1 MFRLTRLTDYA
12 VVVLGQ
18 MSRKKERV
26 VTALQLSEE
35 TGLPLPT
42 VAKILG
48 LLSRQELITSLRGA
62 GGGYICHQEATAI
75 TVADI
80 LQAMEGPIALTAC
93 VDGAADNCT
102 VENLCP
108 MRGNWNRVN
117 SVVAEALKTVTL
129 ADMIDF
135 ENSFMIDKQ
144 KPETR
149 PKGTVDA

>member
-18 MSRKKERV
+18 MSMQNERI
-26 VTALQLSEE
+26 VTAPQLAEE

-48 LLSRQELITSLRGA
+48 LLSRQGLITSLRGA
-62 GGGYICHQEATAI
+62 GGGYISHQETKEI

-80 LQAMEGPIALTAC
+80 IQSIEGPIALTAC
-93 VDGAADNCT
+93 VEGAVDNCS
-102 VENLCP
+102 VENMCP

-117 SVVAEALKTVTL
+117 QVVADALKTVTL

-135 ENSFMIDKQ
+135 ENSFIVDKQ
-144 KPETR
+144 KSDVSSA
-149 PKGTVDA
+149 KLN

>member
-18 MSRKKERV
+18 MSSQKEQV
-26 VTALQLSEE
+26 MTAPQIAEE

-48 LLSRQELITSLRGA
+48 LLSRQNLITSLRGA
-62 GGGYICHQEATAI
+62 GGGYISHQDAASI

-80 LQAMEGPIALTAC
+80 LQSIEGPIALTAC
-93 VDGAADNCT
+93 VEGAVDNCS
-102 VENLCP
+102 VETMCP
-108 MRGNWNRVN
+108 MRGNWNKVN
-117 SVVAEALKTVTL
+117 QVVANALKTVTL

-135 ENSFMIDKQ
+135 QDSFIIDKQ
-144 KPETR
+144 KSDTNSAELT
-149 PKGTVDA
+149 

>member
-18 MSRKKERV
+18 MSMQNERI
-26 VTALQLSEE
+26 VTAPQLAEE

-48 LLSRQELITSLRGA
+48 LLSRQGLITSLRGA
-62 GGGYICHQEATAI
+62 GGGYLSHQDAKEI

-80 LQAMEGPIALTAC
+80 IQSIEGPIALTAC
-93 VDGAADNCT
+93 VEGAVDNCS
-102 VENLCP
+102 VENMCP

-117 SVVAEALKTVTL
+117 QVVADALKTVTL

-135 ENSFMIDKQ
+135 ENSFILEKSKSDVSSAKLN
-144 KPETR
+144 
-149 PKGTVDA
+149 